1 MAAMK
6 RHFAV
11 ASESNRRPSMKT
23 WAALISI
30 ALVLLP
36 AGVAQSQSMRG
47 HGWSGARGG
56 APRRPAAQQP
66 GFAQRSWSQQHPGF
80 AQRSWSHQHPGFVR
94 SQSFARSPSF
104 FHGSRFAR
112 RVVFVG
118 NQPFFWNG
126 WGWNSWNGWNGWAS
140 GWGPGS
146 GVLPYWW
153 PSPPVASAGQSA
165 MYVFCQNPEGFF
177 PYVQDCPGGWIPV
190 APGPPPAEVPQSMP
204 AEPAPMESTSSAD
217 IREQIARS
225 RAELGNRV
233 EVSLE
238 TAAGSRPRP

>member
-1 MAAMK
+1 
-6 RHFAV
+6 
-11 ASESNRRPSMKT
+11 MKT

-36 AGVAQSQSMRG
+36 AGVAQSQSMSRQ
-47 HGWSGARGG
+47 GWSGARG
-56 APRRPAAQQP
+56 APRRPPAAQQPPP
-66 GFAQRSWSQQHPGF
+66 GFAQRSWS
-80 AQRSWSHQHPGFVR
+80 QHPGFVR
-94 SQSFARSPSF
+94 SQSFARSPAF
-104 FHGSRFAR
+104 FHGSRSAR
-112 RVVFVG
+112 RVAFVG
-118 NQPFFWNG
+118 NQAFFWNG
-126 WGWNSWNGWNGWAS
+126 WGWNTWNGWNGWGN

-165 MYVFCQNPEGFF
+165 MWVYCQNPEGFF

-190 APGPPPAEVPQSMP
+190 APGPPPDEAPQSMP
-204 AEPAPMESTSSAD
+204 AEPAPQGGTSSAD

-225 RAELGNRV
+225 RAEMGSRA

-238 TAAGSRPRP
+238 TAAGSRLTP